1 MRQRK
6 SYEYSCPWAFGSK
19 PYDSSP
25 VKQRLGA
32 VVFLFFLKAM
42 TSWYWTHHHQTSQ
55 TVICHN
61 HGTGFLGLN
70 PSESI
75 VSGCDGTPESWSEAW
90 TNERSME
97 PSLNHEAFKAF
108 VGKQP
113 KTVFSIFFPSIV
125 TSFFSYFLNSGMS
138 TKATSPSE
146 NFSVWYHSCGY
157 TNSIAHPP
165 LTFEVWA
172 AVWAGYWHCTT
183 LKVWLSKKD
192 ARKDANFIA
201 WFDVV
206 LTWAIESRTSM
217 KSYQPLSCLF
227 SELWTAPRFQVSP
240 RLRKVEGRDQ
250 PRGQSLSPEA
260 SQEEWWP
267 FWSPERA
274 ISSAWNKMFQSAV
287 TFFKLFCQGGFFLV
301 RPTCFRLE
309 WNLNL
314 FWWCTCC
321 FFCQRKETKR
331 GDAFDVL
338 GIPLL

>member
-125 TSFFSYFLNSGMS
+125 ISFFSYF
-138 TKATSPSE
+138 
-146 NFSVWYHSCGY
+146 W
-157 TNSIAHPP
+157 I
-165 LTFEVWA
+165 
-172 AVWAGYWHCTT
+172 
-183 LKVWLSKKD
+183 
-192 ARKDANFIA
+192 
-201 WFDVV
+201 
-206 LTWAIESRTSM
+206 
-217 KSYQPLSCLF
+217 
-227 SELWTAPRFQVSP
+227 
-240 RLRKVEGRDQ
+240 
-250 PRGQSLSPEA
+250 PECRRR
-260 SQEEWWP
+260 QH
-267 FWSPERA
+267 
-274 ISSAWNKMFQSAV
+274 
-287 TFFKLFCQGGFFLV
+287 
-301 RPTCFRLE
+301 
-309 WNLNL
+309 
-314 FWWCTCC
+314 
-321 FFCQRKETKR
+321 
-331 GDAFDVL
+331 
-338 GIPLL
+338 PLLKILVCGIIAVVIRIQLRTPHWHLKFELRFELVIGIAQL